1 MSNILIIKHGSLGDI
16 AQISGVF
23 RDIRETHN
31 KEKIFIL
38 TTAPYV
44 ELLSKCPYVDGVLID
59 RRLPG
64 WNILYLLKLRKMI
77 KKFNF
82 SYVYDLQNS
91 SRTSFYRKYL
101 FNISN
106 WSSTKT
112 TLKKGTK
119 KSDFDHS
126 PVLERFKFQLDN
138 SNIKTKYSLK
148 PDFSWACLNVD
159 QIVNKFFG
167 NKFILILPFSSP
179 QLSHKQWPY
188 YNELIKIIKSKHTDF
203 EIVIAPASNE
213 IEEAKKINATLITN
227 NNNALNIME
236 LAGLIKKSSFVVAN
250 DTGPAHMAAH
260 LGKSGVVL
268 FGYHTTPQKVSIE
281 TDKFKALTVNKL
293 KDLSAE
299 DVYSEI
305 KSQLELI
312 IH

>member
-16 AQISGVF
+16 AQISGII
-23 RDIRETHN
+23 RDIRETYN
-31 KEKIFIL
+31 SEKIFIL
-38 TTAPYV
+38 TTFPYV
-44 ELLSKCPYVDGVLID
+44 ELLSRCPYVDGVLID
-59 RRLPG
+59 RRLPR
-64 WNILYLLKLRKMI
+64 WNLLYLLKLKKMI
-77 KKFNF
+77 KKYNF

-91 SRTSFYRKYL
+91 SRTFFYRRYL

-119 KSDFDHS
+119 KSDFDQE

-138 SNIKTKYSLK
+138 SNIKTNYTLK
-148 PDFSWACLNVD
+148 PDFSWACVNVD

-167 NKFILILPFSSP
+167 NKFILIFPFCSP

-203 EIVIAPASNE
+203 EIVIAPGPNE
-213 IEEAKKINATLITN
+213 MEEANKYNATLIIN
-227 NNNALNIME
+227 NKRALNIME

-250 DTGPAHMAAH
+250 DTGPAHMTAH
-260 LGKSGVVL
+260 LGVNGLVL

-281 TDKFKALTVNKL
+281 TDKFKALTANKL
-293 KDLSAE
+293 EDLSAE
-299 DVYSEI
+299 SVYSEI
-305 KSQLELI
+305 KSQIELI
-312 IH
+312 TH

>member
-16 AQISGVF
+16 AQISGVI
-23 RDIRETHN
+23 RDIRETYS

-38 TTAPYV
+38 TTTPYV
-44 ELLSKCPYVDGVLID
+44 ELLSRCPYVDGVLID
-59 RRLPG
+59 RRLPR
-64 WNILYLLKLRKMI
+64 WDILYLLKLRKMI

-106 WSSTKT
+106 WSSAKT
-112 TLKKGTK
+112 TLKEGTK

-148 PDFSWACLNVD
+148 PDFSWACLSVD

-167 NKFILILPFSSP
+167 KKFILILPFSSP

-188 YNELIKIIKSKHTDF
+188 YNELIKIIKSKHSDF
-203 EIVIAPASNE
+203 EIVIAPGLNE
-213 IEEAKKINATLITN
+213 MEDAKKINATLITN
-227 NNNALNIME
+227 DKKALNIME

-250 DTGPAHMAAH
+250 DTGPAHMVAH
-260 LGKSGVVL
+260 LGKNGIVL
-268 FGYHTTPQKVSIE
+268 FGHHTTPQKVSIE
-281 TDKFKALTVNKL
+281 TDKFKALTASNL
-293 KDLSAE
+293 KNLSAE
-299 DVYSEI
+299 SVYSEI
-305 KSQLELI
+305 KNKLELI
-312 IH
+312 TH

>member
-16 AQISGVF
+16 AQISGVI

-31 KEKIFIL
+31 NEKIFIL
-38 TTAPYV
+38 TTTPYV

-59 RRLPG
+59 RRLPR
-64 WNILYLLKLRKMI
+64 WNILYLLKLKKMI

-213 IEEAKKINATLITN
+213 MEEAKKINATLITN
-227 NNNALNIME
+227 NNKALNIME

-268 FGYHTTPQKVSIE
+268 FGHHTTPQKVSIE

-293 KDLSAE
+293 KDLLAE

>member
-16 AQISGVF
+16 AQISGVI
-23 RDIRETHN
+23 RDIRETYN

-38 TTAPYV
+38 TTTPYV

-59 RRLPG
+59 RRLPR

-148 PDFSWACLNVD
+148 PDFSWACLSVD

-203 EIVIAPASNE
+203 EIVIAPGPNE
-213 IEEAKKINATLITN
+213 MEDAKKINATLITN
-227 NNNALNIME
+227 DKKALNIME

-250 DTGPAHMAAH
+250 DTGPAHMVAH

-281 TDKFKALTVNKL
+281 TDKFKALTVGDL
-293 KDLSAE
+293 KDLLAE
-299 DVYSEI
+299 SVYSEI
-305 KSQLELI
+305 KSKLELI

>member
-16 AQISGVF
+16 AQISGVI
-23 RDIRETHN
+23 RDIRETYN

-38 TTAPYV
+38 TTFPYV
-44 ELLSKCPYVDGVLID
+44 ELLSRCPYVDGVLID
-59 RRLPG
+59 KRLPR
-64 WNILYLLKLRKMI
+64 WNILYLLKLKKMI
-77 KKFNF
+77 NKFNF

-91 SRTSFYRKYL
+91 SRTSFYRRYL
-101 FNISN
+101 FNITN

-203 EIVIAPASNE
+203 EIVIAPAPNE
-213 IEEAKKINATLITN
+213 MDEAKKINATLITN
-227 NNNALNIME
+227 NNKALNIME

-312 IH
+312 TH

>member
-16 AQISGVF
+16 AQISGVI

-38 TTAPYV
+38 TTVPYV
-44 ELLSKCPYVDGVLID
+44 ELLSRCPYVDGVLID
-59 RRLPG
+59 KRLPR

-77 KKFNF
+77 KKFHF

-126 PVLERFKFQLDN
+126 PVLERFKFQIDN

-148 PDFSWACLNVD
+148 PDFSWACLSVD

-203 EIVIAPASNE
+203 EIVIAPSPNE
-213 IEEAKKINATLITN
+213 MKEAKKINATLITN
-227 NNNALNIME
+227 NNKALNIME

-312 IH
+312 TH

>member
-16 AQISGVF
+16 AQISGVI
-23 RDIRETHN
+23 RDIRETYN

-38 TTAPYV
+38 TTLPYV
-44 ELLSKCPYVDGVLID
+44 ELLSRCPYVDGVLID
-59 RRLPG
+59 RRLPR

-91 SRTSFYRKYL
+91 SRTSFYRRYL
-101 FNISN
+101 FNITN

-112 TLKKGTK
+112 TLKEGTK

-148 PDFSWACLNVD
+148 PDFSWACLSVD
-159 QIVNKFFG
+159 QIINKFFG

-188 YNELIKIIKSKHTDF
+188 YNELIRIIKSKHTDF
-203 EIVIAPASNE
+203 EIVIAPGLNE
-213 IEEAKKINATLITN
+213 MEDAKKINATLITN
-227 NNNALNIME
+227 DKKALNIME

-250 DTGPAHMAAH
+250 DTGPAHMVAH
-260 LGKSGVVL
+260 LGRNGIVL
-268 FGYHTTPQKVSIE
+268 FGHHTTPQKVSIE
-281 TDKFKALTVNKL
+281 TDIFKALTVNKL
-293 KDLSAE
+293 KELSAE
-299 DVYSEI
+299 DVY
-305 KSQLELI
+305 
-312 IH
+312 